1 MMDIDINILTPRL
14 YSELHQ
20 TFKAETKLVME
31 WRWVS
36 CSDEMQRVWEEA
48 VERALVRVAILEDE
62 AGQDGHGAASLLLKR
77 LSTTGHR
84 HTNIHTLAAVI
95 FEELAKRHENG
106 RAPLGLDRPWE
117 SRSNTTHEVWAAAIR
132 KALSRT
138 GLSSENP
145 GADGYCL
152 HLPRKSG
159 VSPLLV
165 FQVMALKREADRK
178 AAEGTSS
185 PSPSVSEVQQQLP
198 QPPQPQQEQ
207 WWRFWR

>member
-1 MMDIDINILTPRL
+1 MMVLDINILTPLL

-20 TFKAETKLVME
+20 TFKTAPKLVME

-48 VERALVRVAILEDE
+48 VERALARAASLEDD
-62 AGQDGHGAASLLLKR
+62 AGQDGRGAASLLLKR
-77 LSTTGHR
+77 LSTIGHR
-84 HTNIHTLAAVI
+84 QTDVHTLAAVI

-117 SRSNTTHEVWAAAIR
+117 SRSDETHEVWAAAVR

-138 GLSSENP
+138 GLSDENP

-152 HLPRKSG
+152 YLPRKSG

-165 FQVMALKREADRK
+165 CQVMALKREADRK
-178 AAEGTSS
+178 AAAGACN
-185 PSPSVSEVQQQLP
+185 PSPSVSEAQQHP
-198 QPPQPQQEQ
+198 SQPQQQ
-207 WWRFWR
+207 PKRPWWRFW

>member
-1 MMDIDINILTPRL
+1 MMVLDINILTPLL

-20 TFKAETKLVME
+20 TFKKETKLVME

-48 VERALVRVAILEDE
+48 VERALVRVASLEDD
-62 AGQDGHGAASLLLKR
+62 AGQEGHGAASLLLKR

-84 HTNIHTLAAVI
+84 QTDVHTLAAVI

-117 SRSNTTHEVWAAAIR
+117 SRTDTTHETWQIAIR

-138 GLSSENP
+138 GLSDENP

-152 HLPRKSG
+152 YLPRKGG

-178 AAEGTSS
+178 VAEGTSS
-185 PSPSVSEVQQQLP
+185 PSPSVSEAQQNP
-198 QPPQPQQEQ
+198 SQPQQQ
-207 WWRFWR
+207 PKRPWWRCW